1 MLIFFDLVIIIF
13 GIRDNFFIIYFVN
26 NVEFSIKVNLEVGIL
41 QFFIYIMVVFDL
53 RMSYDFNFKLFW

>member
-13 GIRDNFFIIYFVN
+13 GIRDIFYIIYCFY
-26 NVEFSIKVNLEVGIL
+26 NVEFSIKVNLEVGML

-53 RMSYDFNFKLFW
+53 RMCYDFD

>member
-13 GIRDNFFIIYFVN
+13 RIIDIFFIIYFVY
-26 NVEFSIKVNLEVGIL
+26 NVEFSIKVNLEVGML